1 MGGRNGGCEI
11 VHKISEQAGL
21 SISGVYKILNGSD
34 SFSSEKRELVYQLA
48 GRDRKST
55 RLNSSHTLAS
65 RMPSSA

>member
-48 GRDRKST
+48 
-55 RLNSSHTLAS
+55 
-65 RMPSSA
+65 